1 LKERLDREEF
11 FEAMMV
17 MRLPWLRRNEYMFQ
31 GKFNP
36 PAQIIMKAKELA
48 AGFLE
53 ATQGENNVDDA
64 VASIPQVGGYRKE
77 GD

>member
-1 LKERLDREEF
+1 
-11 FEAMMV
+11 
-17 MRLPWLRRNEYMFQ
+17 MFQ

-36 PAQIIMKAKELA
+36 LAQIIMKAKELA

-53 ATQGENNVDDA
+53 ATQGGNNMDDA

-77 GD
+77 VD